1 MGIHVLSNKSFR
13 YITTKKP
20 NHQTKP
26 AWHRTSAEEWQKNIL
41 FKVISCFDGSSPI
54 YCFLFRSCR
63 AHTSQITNN
72 YVKGDNLCWS
82 LGIFSRLSK
91 YSIGH
96 IVSFLF
102 HSWLFKKKKSIISNN
117 KMFTMVSVSFSQQV
131 GLKASFI
138 ISFASVVIQKVEW
151 FSRHWKWSLQ
161 QFECFI

>member
-26 AWHRTSAEEWQKNIL
+26 AWHRTSAGSDKKIYFLKLSVVLMEVLQFIGSCSGLVGHIPLKLSIIML
-41 FKVISCFDGSSPI
+41 KVIICADLWGYFQGFQNI
-54 YCFLFRSCR
+54 
-63 AHTSQITNN
+63 A
-72 YVKGDNLCWS
+72 
-82 LGIFSRLSK
+82 LGI
-91 YSIGH
+91 
-96 IVSFLF
+96 LF

-151 FSRHWKWSLQ
+151 FSRHLKWSLQ